1 MTPGSLPALFR
12 EAADPA
18 DPDEL
23 AWYDA
28 ALPRSG
34 TVLDLACGTGRLMVP
49 LAAAGRALHGIERAH
64 GALALCEARLRD
76 AHLRDA
82 GLQPTLMR
90 QSMSALNAPFRYTA
104 AYAARGTFQSLA
116 DAKAAREALRRVR
129 VHLVPPGVLLL
140 EAFVPSPSTLRLAA
154 PLVELRT
161 ARLNDGT
168 HIALRAETTTDA
180 DARMAHSRNR
190 YVHRRGTRRLGE
202 ETESATLTWYSRDDI
217 ASLLEAEG
225 FGSITFADAPSPD
238 PEGEAFRVSARLA

>member
-1 MTPGSLPALFR
+1 LPALFR
-12 EAADPA
+12 QAAAPA

-34 TVLDLACGTGRLMVP
+34 TVLDLACGTGRLLLP
-49 LAAAGRALHGIERAH
+49 LAAAGRALHGIERTH
-64 GALALCEARLRD
+64 GALALCEAR
-76 AHLRDA
+76 LRDA

-129 VHLVPPGVLLL
+129 AHLVPPGVLLL
-140 EAFVPSPSTLRLAA
+140 EVFVPSPTTLRLAA
-154 PLVELRT
+154 PLVEVRT
-161 ARLNDGT
+161 ARLPDGT
-168 HIALRAETTTDA
+168 HIALRSETTTDA
-180 DARMAHSRNR
+180 DARMARSRNR

-217 ASLLEAEG
+217 ASLLRAEG
-225 FGSITFADAPSPD
+225 FGSIEFADAPA
-238 PEGEAFRVSARLA
+238 EGEQADAYRVRARLP